1 MPTILILLPTSGQ
14 VATGF
19 LTSIIGL
26 TQQFARQGITFGL
39 KHYEFSDLVVSR
51 NYLMSYFL
59 SDSRYTH
66 ALMLDS
72 DLIFKPDQILRM
84 LEFDRDFVAAPYPR
98 RTMSFDRFHAA
109 VLQNEACPPEQ
120 RRTPDE
126 LAAAS
131 FSYTIQPGF
140 FSDQPGAPRY
150 DGSFVTSGGV
160 GAGCVLLRRAVPEAM
175 VARGLAHPLPFQG
188 AQLIYADAPRFHDF
202 FSHKLNPAGDFY
214 YGEDQSF
221 CHRWVVGCGGDL
233 WVDTC
238 AKIGHVGAFTFWGD
252 PQQVQSPPFAVPR
265 PQE

>member
-1 MPTILILLPTSGQ
+1 MPTILILLPTAGQ

-120 RRTPDE
+120 RRTPAE

-175 VARGLAHPLPFQG
+175 VARGVAHPLPFQG
-188 AQLIYADAPRFHDF
+188 TLPIYADAPRFHDF
-202 FSHKLNPAGDFY
+202 FSHKLDEAGEFY

-221 CHRWVVGCGGDL
+221 CHRWVVGCGGDI
-233 WVDTC
+233 WVDSR